1 MRRYLVVANQT
12 LGGKHLAEAIR
23 ARLAGEPS
31 SFHVVVPATQPQD
44 QAVWTEG
51 EARALAAKRL
61 EAAVDRFRALG
72 AEVEG
77 EVGDERPLQAIAD
90 AVREREFD
98 EIILSTLPPGVSR
111 WLRQDLPHRVERQFD
126 LPVQHVVGDPE
137 PAESSGSTPG

>member
-1 MRRYLVVANQT
+1 VVANQT
-12 LGGKHLAEAIR
+12 LGGEHLAEAIR

-31 SFHVVVPATQPQD
+31 SFYVVVPATQPRD

-51 EARALAAKRL
+51 EARALAGKRL
-61 EAAVDRFRALG
+61 EAALDRFRALG

-111 WLRQDLPHRVERQFD
+111 WLGQDLPHRVERQFD
-126 LPVQHVVGDPE
+126 LPVQHVIGDPE
-137 PAESSGSTPG
+137 QAESTGRAAG

>member
-12 LGGKHLAEAIR
+12 LGGEHLAEAVR
-23 ARLAGEPS
+23 ACLAGEAS
-31 SFHVVVPATQPQD
+31 SFYVVVPATQPRD

-51 EARALAAKRL
+51 EARALAEKRL
-61 EAAVDRFRALG
+61 GAAVDRFRGLG

-77 EVGDERPLQAIAD
+77 EVGDERPLEAIAD

-126 LPVQHVVGDPE
+126 LPVQHVIGDPE
-137 PAESSGSTPG
+137 PAESTGSTPG

>member
-12 LGGKHLAEAIR
+12 LGGEHLAEAIR
-23 ARLAGEPS
+23 TRLARGPS
-31 SFHVVVPATQPQD
+31 NFHVVVPATQRQD

-51 EARALAAKRL
+51 EARALATKRL
-61 EAAVDRFRALG
+61 EAAVARFRGLG
-72 AEVEG
+72 ADVEG
-77 EVGDERPLQAIAD
+77 EVGDDRPLEAIAD

-98 EIILSTLPPGVSR
+98 EIILSTLPPGLSR

-137 PAESSGSTPG
+137 PAESTGSTPG